1 MRIFRFFANA
11 AFIFGALFILNSCEV
26 GLGESVDVTAP
37 VLEISSPAD
46 GSIIMNTFKMRGV
59 GYDDTNIALI
69 KVSVKSTSN
78 GKEYAS
84 YYATADAFTKQWSVD
99 INNKSKDANGNS
111 KYEIP
116 DGEYTVTVTAMDSAG
131 RTTEKSRVYRIDNT
145 PPVVVI
151 KRPGAAD
158 SFGRTIKLTGD
169 IADTNSLSSLYFTAF
184 RKKEDGSLEKIRTIR
199 QANIS
204 GVGLEYVIGKKYDNP
219 ANDNEIQLNNLYK
232 ELYGKEGYDGTSTLY
247 CMVEVADCAREYEAP
262 ASEVRL
268 PAGGEYTEAGFAPS
282 GNLSRGFFVYNTIY
296 STIYSDKGYG
306 LANSDLVSIYNGSY
320 TGSKAGAMNEIKSY
334 LEQNMMT
341 TTGEPS
347 AERMSMFTVNPNN
360 FPYYEVSGYKYEADS
375 SGVKK
380 FSSLSNESK
389 ITVTV
394 APGRDQIDLD
404 EKTVKLLL
412 KKCNDN
418 GEVIE
423 GDDAETVVLVHS
435 QTEID
440 AMTDD
445 EEKAEAQKVRDAAL
459 SKDDTIKIVTGIG
472 KRKTKCNYLVV
483 VDGTDIDG
491 NGIEA
496 SDGEKF
502 GFFVVSVNKPPIISI
517 TEGPEDLSIAKD
529 CNFTKFSGNVTMYAD
544 EVSLYCSI
552 TAKDEKGDAVYPVE
566 PKEVKIPVD
575 PKDFTWELKLTDEN
589 VRNQFGVTGVPENS
603 LYLYTISF
611 RAVDN
616 DENESGDTVRRVHV
630 DTEAPKV
637 EKINISPINTFN
649 DRNCVNGKISISANV
664 SENYELDRMHVYL
677 KVGDNKC
684 YDMSSSN
691 LTLDFNYDTKLLK
704 KNGTNEDYEGDLVV
718 EVRAMD
724 TAGNWSEVKTEKI
737 YVNQE
742 SDKPVIRFSNTNE
755 KINDASKIKQS
766 SNEILNL
773 FDKTGNNK
781 IIANITD
788 DDEVDQV
795 VMRYKKLSDPDTD
808 ENWHVFVNESGLGT
822 TSYPLSATLVVE
834 PGKDDILEEGLYNI
848 RYEITDKKT
857 NGELPV
863 QISNE
868 FVIGIDAAAPTLH
881 RTTASGAFIG
891 ENSNFVVK
899 GTLEE
904 GSGKVELTRNGTKE
918 NIVITPKGDSNTSW
932 DWIYNGKAGTEGDS
946 YTFRAVD
953 KFGKVTEQAFSYK
966 VDNTNPL
973 VELESSGET
982 VYLGTNLSTL
992 MAFKGTAEDPV
1003 YKASDGKVIKTE
1015 DYENLTEEQK
1025 AEYHTVDA
1033 SGINHVEYTINGGK
1047 DWIAASGTTKW
1058 SANIDFKDSFK
1069 DFKDSFKDAD
1079 NKKIE
1084 VRFRAVDNSNLA
1096 GEEKTSTVVIDSVL
1110 PEITDLMIC
1119 EVDSNNGETKIDAQS
1134 GSYYIKEN
1142 SKFVI
1147 KGTLKEKNFD
1157 KITCSAGKDVSVSKI
1172 LDSDDEYS
1180 FSYLVEKAEKG
1191 TMAYTFTAVDLAG
1204 QSKSSASINVFVDG
1218 EAPKPEFTAVTPIV
1232 IDGSI
1237 NYVNGII
1244 NISGTA
1250 SDNDKV
1256 AKTYLVVTV
1265 GGEEKAKFDVT
1276 GSTTDTNDAV
1286 TTVSGSAAERFNLV
1300 VDTTKYT
1307 SAEDLKEEKALT
1319 LQLVSVDRAG
1329 ISGSTPYSSLFI
1341 KQSTDNPQIK
1351 FTNLDE
1357 SVTDG
1362 ASVQVGTNL
1371 FETSGNNKLLGT
1383 VTDDD
1388 GVKTIL
1394 FEYKNMDK
1402 NKNMD
1407 KTYGESD
1414 TGWRTLASIDAGGST
1429 SYGFTVELP
1438 SVMDEGLYQIRYT
1451 VTDDESKKS
1460 GEAAVSSTN
1469 AGSEFYIGIDNG
1481 NPVITILG
1489 VPKGTDPE
1497 TYHVSGGFLGANTAL
1512 SIVGTV
1518 TDGNLIGLTITKS
1531 VEESE
1536 APGEIEI
1543 TGTDTTKV
1551 WIHSFTTGTGGAEIK
1566 YVAKDRFGKTTP
1578 ISFRYIIDTINPE
1591 VTLTSPAAG
1600 PVYIGTTLSTW
1611 SQFSG
1616 TANDPG
1622 DVNSSSGINH
1632 VEYSVDGGTNWA
1644 NASGTTS
1651 WSANVDFS
1659 TALSA
1664 TKVLF
1669 KSVDNGGL
1677 STPDIDYKSIDVVID
1692 QVAPVITITGIKS
1705 GDKDATQ
1712 VGTTYYVGRTF
1723 KITGKVTEKYRKK
1736 IEAKA
1741 GEAGSEGVLTE
1752 GVASGDDLPFTYDVT
1767 LTADGTYSYTFNA
1780 VDMANQTAI
1789 PVTITVYVD
1798 TVAPVP
1804 AFSSVTP
1811 VVEISSNEYVNGKIK
1826 IQGTSSDNDKVVN
1839 TVLNCYVAG
1848 TEGAEGADYPV
1859 EPTKVLEAPAGEAD
1873 RFTFEINTA
1882 EFTDK
1887 RNLKLELISTD
1898 RAGNVTAKDTK
1909 LKIVYIDQD
1918 TDKPVITLSNAST
1931 DVTEASGINLTT
1943 NLFEKTGKILGTI
1956 TDDDAVGTVT
1966 AYYKKSGTSDEFAQ
1980 FFTANPG
1987 TATYNLSAALSGI
2000 SSLAEGE
2007 YEIKINVSDTKTDGS
2022 SSVNTEIGPFLIAVD
2037 DYAPAIAVT
2046 TPQNG
2051 WYSTN
2056 ATVTGTASDASG
2068 IKSISSSKSAVS
2080 TSDTFANWQEDF
2092 TVGQKGETVTYTAT
2106 DKYGRTGTAKFTYK
2120 VDILAPSVSVTTEDV
2135 KAYLGTTFTTTKT
2148 FAGTATDPASV
2159 ESITSDVSGVTRV
2172 EYIIKASGVPFADDD
2187 VWTSVSGTTK
2197 WNANIDFGTIAGDY
2211 DVYFRAVDNA
2221 DNVTAA
2227 GNYVKRS
2234 VTVDADVPAFSDMTV
2249 QYHNIDDDTWVDIT
2263 EQDGTY
2269 YSKGNYTIK
2278 GTITDSNLKALTV
2291 TGVSENLS
2299 VDSDGKFT
2307 QSFTTSGTKQF
2318 KALDKAEQSTIKNF
2332 NIYIDTQD
2340 PNVEISAVTPQVTAN
2355 GKENNVNGIITVTGN
2370 ASDNDKITS
2379 TILSI
2384 NGNDVTDKNGDVLVA
2399 YNERVTKVYYNESG
2413 MRYSYTIDTTKF
2425 SDKTNMTVGVKTF
2438 DRSGR
2443 VKSSTKE
2450 LYIDQSTDIPVLSS
2464 SNFNLDATEAKE
2476 NLFGMGMMTINVT
2489 AVDDDGVATFKYKID
2504 DGADVELVTGGN
2516 STSYSK
2522 AITFERTLTKA
2533 HRITF
2538 TIEDI
2543 NGNVYTNS
2551 TAVPFAIDNDVPSIG
2566 NLKIIRTKDTII
2578 YEENAFI
2585 PVSYKLS
2592 GTASDAS
2599 GIESITIEGVNI
2611 TGTDTWISD
2620 DITGIEGNN
2629 TVDVKAT
2636 DIFGRTS
2643 YVTLKLIV
2651 DNTAPTWQKNN
2662 GTAQSPSLV
2671 NVDTKISGGT
2681 KNVLHT
2687 DLNKG
2692 KISWFNSEN
2701 ITLSGNAY
2709 DANGIAGYILTVN
2722 GNDSTANGTAA
2733 YSILAG
2739 YTQGQNTASLVV
2751 KDKAGN
2757 SAIKN
2762 FTIYVDTVVPEINE
2776 YAVKINDD
2784 SDYKYINA
2792 SANVIVSVGATDVTS
2807 GINKILIGTTPGF
2820 SASDAIATKDL
2831 SGVTATDNKK
2841 ICEIDISTVARAWS
2855 EGAHTIYIRA
2865 VDEAGLDSSES
2876 SITGLIVDKT
2886 APAFTYT
2893 SHASNSD
2900 VNKIITLSGSITEE
2914 NSGDSAEL
2922 WYRTSAVGETAAGS
2936 WSKSN
2941 ATVNVYKTEKSW
2953 KIEDFNTSTFTD
2965 NTKYDFQLRM
2975 TDAAGNKTAAGD
2987 GAFITL
2993 NINQNSDRPIIKLN
3007 FATDGTAR
3015 LNSGKFAGTIA
3026 DDDGDIKNLYFQVVT
3041 PKADGGYKAIVDDD
3055 AHWKE
3060 LAVTSGAWEIT
3071 DEQKLADGSYKIY
3084 FKVVDAKN
3092 EIFKTTGSD
3101 GLNVPYIQYSTNAK
3115 VYAPV
3120 EFSIDT
3126 EAPVISLVDVSLNA
3140 GSYLGSNIQNNK
3152 VMGGT
3157 LYKTAKFKVM
3167 AADAVSKGTD
3177 LTVQVKIN
3185 TAPETVYDAIYDP
3198 SDRNYYTDTRDLSG
3212 IASGIYQL
3220 TVTAT
3225 DKSGMA
3231 ATFTRIVIID
3241 NTAPTTIKNVVPNS
3255 TTEVTGAFTMS
3266 GLVQDDE
3273 NANSGIPVTGA
3284 MQYYIPKFTEK
3295 DTVGDALADLNWVT
3309 DTSEVVNKITQTSVS
3324 WSIEFSALAEYIGFN
3339 QSTGA
3344 ISSDY
3349 SGYVITENTDLYNI
3363 PVWFKVVDNAGNV
3376 AYLKDNVLKFNP
3388 NADKPKVE
3396 ITYPGEKEKESDGKI
3411 IMGGTARFQGTAS
3424 DNEGIEGVYLQFDM
3438 DGDGTFENGE
3448 GIGGVATNENGKVY
3462 AGGDKNN
3469 IAVKIP
3475 VLSPDTYGFKA
3486 KGSLSWSSSIDLSGI
3501 TSETV
3506 KVRTIAIDSDTI
3518 GGQLASAWSETITI
3532 TVNNDIPQI
3541 EDLILTKYKDSSY
3554 AEIEKQITY
3563 EEDIFISGNNWR
3575 LEGVAKHKDGIASIT
3590 VDTGNSV
3597 TAADDSG
3604 NKKFAIPVNKSSG
3617 SWSVTI
3623 TATENGQTTHPK
3635 SMFCNLNIDNTP
3647 PKFADGNG
3655 AGTQLVLFKDNY
3667 GSVANKLSSTVNV
3680 QNSNGQ
3686 YVTLSAK
3693 ATEDGSGFARAVI
3706 YFLRDGTS
3714 EDRVYNVMESYG
3726 ASRDANKTVLS
3737 SLTPTAESAMEDGKV
3752 YVNSDNLIVL
3762 YKTGVTRSTKS
3773 EISFTGLGINKNIRA
3788 GGLVLING
3796 VYRRISSVN
3805 GDTVTLNEEVDTS
3818 KTTVQFVYGMVID
3831 NSGESRRN
3839 DGSIKADDDDGMVET
3854 YIKSGNDYTWEA
3866 EIPSANIPD
3875 GPIQIHVVLFD
3886 KAGNMNHSSVT
3897 TRVSNNAP
3905 RIARVTL
3912 ATDLNRD
3919 GDYLDNGESQFFAVL
3934 SDDDGSEDLTE
3945 EQKNRIKEAVWNL
3958 NTKTSLG
3965 TKEYWTIKNDLQ
3977 VIPEFVGG
3985 TAPFYWTMS
3994 AAEGQ
3999 QNISSPETFAGGTSS
4014 TKKIAANK
4022 TAFVVSNSD
4031 FTSTY
4036 SEYEDKTNTYRF
4048 SFWDSTE
4055 ETVPGSSENGSQ
4067 WSILN
4072 VMMKQDVS
4080 DGSDPI
4086 VDIEPFYWHRAGL
4099 TTGNN
4104 TIETIESFTYEDVK
4118 GNPYYD
4124 LLYTNPECTTKV
4136 KASTPLSS
4144 TVYTKRTVPV
4154 NSLYETLTSNG
4165 HIEIS
4170 DDLDF
4175 DNSPFTAENG
4185 VMDKDAKVSGKI
4197 VITGS
4202 AYDNDA
4208 LGSLWFSVE
4217 KSGTSVFTAG
4227 NAISKTRPAGV
4238 GTNYVCAAEYS
4249 PSSGWNVASASV
4261 GTNNWKFNVEEEYLN
4276 QFGHKVRW
4284 TLILDTEHING
4295 ICLDDVSVNV
4305 IALDRSNRN
4314 ASDTDQMD
4322 VVPYIKNIKTSLS
4335 AFYRGEGS
4343 VYARSAKGKYPIR
4356 VDDNFVISGF
4366 NLDYSETSSKLNTKV
4381 YCGDSELTKVK
4392 KTASENSVTVTL
4404 NSDSLSGDVKVV
4416 VNEIES
4422 LNNYNNNNAKGA
4434 FEAEL
4439 TEANYAANAYNRVP
4453 NGINNNLLTDD
4464 VSLDVWEFIDA
4475 ANPRNGKSDNP
4486 TMKISS
4492 QGRIG
4497 ISFSNAVVYFSAP
4510 FIDNGDTQ
4518 ELGNIKSQTAI
4529 AQNYGWFTNNTFCFD
4544 QYGYPYAAAQ
4554 SPDTDTAIGAAYLQ
4568 FFSRKAGKKIGDMW
4582 LNENYQKIAN
4592 SARIEAICI
4601 PINSAENDW
4610 TTDIDRTQSICM
4622 VTSMKTPT
4630 SAPSATNKV
4639 TVHMAYWDNLTKQ
4652 IRYRQGKVGANPG
4665 DFGKTGVN
4673 GDNSNT
4679 DGNNEKYWNNGTAN
4693 DSMLDLQG
4701 CDSSWGTQDKRFNHA
4716 YDSISNNN
4724 NNHVKGQKIYRVA
4737 GTSLGDGYANAY
4749 KVTTSHQGG
4758 RFVDIGVLSS
4768 TVTADNPTV
4777 VICWYDMINKNLV
4790 LSYDTPSSS
4799 DRVAT
4804 DGMCT
4809 GNWATRAKTISNIG
4823 GMYCRMAIDAN
4834 NGIHIA
4840 HYDNT
4845 SADLLYTFV
4854 PCVDNVPDMAN
4865 AKTFTIDSFLSVGT
4879 WCTIDVAKVARE
4891 NGGYNYVP
4899 QIGYFV
4905 PANQD
4910 TSASAKIARPVHF
4923 DSNGYPTFN
4932 GAVND
4937 KFTGY
4942 WEVVTVP
4949 TAKIP
4954 IIDRVNVGVHKN
4966 GDGVQIA
4973 IPAQIGKTS
4982 VTSVVSAVSKS
4993 SYPVSDSTTVY
5004 GNGTMNPAVV
5014 YSVDDGPIQL
5024 AQRRGSVTFT
5034 D

>member
-84 YYATADAFTKQWSVD
+84 YYATADVFSKQWSVD

-169 IADTNSLSSLYFTAF
+169 IAATNSLSSLYFTAF

-320 TGSKAGAMNEIKSY
+320 TGSKAGAVNEIKSY

-445 EEKAEAQKVRDAAL
+445 AEKAEAQKVRDAAL

-575 PKDFTWELKLTDEN
+575 PKDFTWELELTDEN

-834 PGKDDILEEGLYNI
+834 PGKDEILEEGLYNI

-868 FVIGIDAAAPTLH
+868 FVIGIDAAAPTLIV
-881 RTTASGAFIG
+881 TTASGAFIG
-891 ENSNFVVK
+891 ENSNFIVK

-904 GSGKVELTRNGTKE
+904 GSGEVELTRNGTKE
-918 NIVITPKGDSNTSW
+918 NIVITKGDSNTSW

-1058 SANIDFKDSFK
+1058 SANIDFKDSV
-1069 DFKDSFKDAD
+1069 KDAD

-1157 KITCSAGKDVSVSKI
+1157 KITCSAGKDVSVNKI
-1172 LDSDDEYS
+1172 SDSDDEYS

-1276 GSTTDTNDAV
+1276 GSTTDTNGAV

-1307 SAEDLKEEKALT
+1307 SAEDLEEEKALT

-1329 ISGSTPYSSLFI
+1329 ISGSTPYSSLVI
-1341 KQSTDNPQIK
+1341 KQSTDKPQIK

-1388 GVKTIL
+1388 GVNTIL
-1394 FEYKNMDK
+1394 FEY
-1402 NKNMD
+1402 KNMD

-1414 TGWRTLASIDAGGST
+1414 TVWCTLASIDAGGST
-1429 SYGFTVELP
+1429 SYGFTVELH
-1438 SVMDEGLYQIRYT
+1438 SNMDEGLYQIRYT

-1460 GEAAVSSTN
+1460 GKAAVSSTN

-1826 IQGTSSDNDKVVN
+1826 IQGTSSDNDYVSD
-1839 TVLNCYVAG
+1839 TVLNLYVD
-1848 TEGAEGADYPV
+1848 GATV
-1859 EPTKVLEAPAGEAD
+1859 PTYSLSVTGIDTTVITKESTNTPG
-1873 RFTFEINTA
+1873 RYTFYVDTKEIA
-1882 EFTDK
+1882 TDTK
-1887 RNLKLELISTD
+1887 PDLKLEIVSTD
-1898 RAGNVTAKDTK
+1898 RSGN
-1909 LKIVYIDQD
+1909 
-1918 TDKPVITLSNAST
+1918 
-1931 DVTEASGINLTT
+1931 
-1943 NLFEKTGKILGTI
+1943 KTMT
-1956 TDDDAVGTVT
+1956 
-1966 AYYKKSGTSDEFAQ
+1966 
-1980 FFTANPG
+1980 
-1987 TATYNLSAALSGI
+1987 
-2000 SSLAEGE
+2000 
-2007 YEIKINVSDTKTDGS
+2007 GS
-2022 SSVNTEIGPFLIAVD
+2022 VV
-2037 DYAPAIAVT
+2037 
-2046 TPQNG
+2046 
-2051 WYSTN
+2051 
-2056 ATVTGTASDASG
+2056 
-2068 IKSISSSKSAVS
+2068 K
-2080 TSDTFANWQEDF
+2080 
-2092 TVGQKGETVTYTAT
+2092 
-2106 DKYGRTGTAKFTYK
+2106 TYK
-2120 VDILAPSVSVTTEDV
+2120 
-2135 KAYLGTTFTTTKT
+2135 
-2148 FAGTATDPASV
+2148 
-2159 ESITSDVSGVTRV
+2159 
-2172 EYIIKASGVPFADDD
+2172 
-2187 VWTSVSGTTK
+2187 
-2197 WNANIDFGTIAGDY
+2197 
-2211 DVYFRAVDNA
+2211 
-2221 DNVTAA
+2221 
-2227 GNYVKRS
+2227 
-2234 VTVDADVPAFSDMTV
+2234 
-2249 QYHNIDDDTWVDIT
+2249 
-2263 EQDGTY
+2263 
-2269 YSKGNYTIK
+2269 
-2278 GTITDSNLKALTV
+2278 
-2291 TGVSENLS
+2291 
-2299 VDSDGKFT
+2299 
-2307 QSFTTSGTKQF
+2307 
-2318 KALDKAEQSTIKNF
+2318 
-2332 NIYIDTQD
+2332 
-2340 PNVEISAVTPQVTAN
+2340 
-2355 GKENNVNGIITVTGN
+2355 
-2370 ASDNDKITS
+2370 
-2379 TILSI
+2379 
-2384 NGNDVTDKNGDVLVA
+2384 
-2399 YNERVTKVYYNESG
+2399 
-2413 MRYSYTIDTTKF
+2413 
-2425 SDKTNMTVGVKTF
+2425 
-2438 DRSGR
+2438 
-2443 VKSSTKE
+2443 
-2450 LYIDQSTDIPVLSS
+2450 IDQSTDIPTLEF
-2464 SNFNLDATEAKE
+2464 SNADKNLIDAANISNEDMH
-2476 NLFGMGMMTINVT
+2476 NLFGLGSNIIYGT
-2489 AVDDDGVATFKYKID
+2489 ATDDDGIASITYVID
-2504 DGADVELVTGGN
+2504 EGKTGEINGSVTVTGN
-2516 STSYSK
+2516 PTTKSISLD
-2522 AITFERTLTKA
+2522 LTKV
-2533 HRITF
+2533 
-2538 TIEDI
+2538 
-2543 NGNVYTNS
+2543 NGGNVISSGNHTIKFVIKDSADGVTYTS
-2551 TAVPFAIDNDVPSIG
+2551 PATAFAYDNDSPLIYVTKINSKDYVSGMWTPADLSI
-2566 NLKIIRTKDTII
+2566 
-2578 YEENAFI
+2578 
-2585 PVSYKLS
+2585 S
-2592 GTASDAS
+2592 GTATDNS
-2599 GIESITIEGVNI
+2599 GVKSVYVKTIDGVAQSVPDEPGLI
-2611 TGTDTWISD
+2611 ATGKGTSSATWQSSLSNQDSGDHI
-2620 DITGIEGNN
+2620 
-2629 TVDVKAT
+2629 VVYAVT
-2636 DIFGRTS
+2636 DIYGRSFETT
-2643 YVTLKLIV
+2643 VTFK
-2651 DNTAPTWQKNN
+2651 
-2662 GTAQSPSLV
+2662 
-2671 NVDTKISGGT
+2671 
-2681 KNVLHT
+2681 
-2687 DLNKG
+2687 
-2692 KISWFNSEN
+2692 
-2701 ITLSGNAY
+2701 
-2709 DANGIAGYILTVN
+2709 
-2722 GNDSTANGTAA
+2722 
-2733 YSILAG
+2733 
-2739 YTQGQNTASLVV
+2739 
-2751 KDKAGN
+2751 
-2757 SAIKN
+2757 
-2762 FTIYVDTVVPEINE
+2762 VDTVVPAFDTNYITLTGSVYGVNKVIKLKDYNENAQWFDNGNIKIDGIAGKEDSVVKPSIIEENPKLLTITYAENQSATPNMGVNNNFSSTITFDDTKQSPFSLTIEDEAGNKTTIGPFNVRIDSTAPIEPNISLYNE
-2776 YAVKINDD
+2776 YDNEKSDVKSGSEVDEYVNRSTIYAKYSS
-2784 SDYKYINA
+2784 SDE
-2792 SANVIVSVGATDVTS
+2792 TS
-2807 GINKILIGTTPGF
+2807 GIAKVEIFQDATYSDDKLLASKEAAADEVIDDGVISLDLSALPATTYTFAVRVTDRAGKESKKIAKPFIYDMIAPVVGYTTP
-2820 SASDAIATKDL
+2820 SANAIVNKTITVRGTITETNVPKGIQTGETDLILKENADKWKAELYVKKEGDADYKKVSDAVIKIKSDKSWTFDIDTTNATYFADKK
-2831 SGVTATDNKK
+2831 TAT
-2841 ICEIDISTVARAWS
+2841 
-2855 EGAHTIYIRA
+2855 
-2865 VDEAGLDSSES
+2865 
-2876 SITGLIVDKT
+2876 
-2886 APAFTYT
+2886 
-2893 SHASNSD
+2893 
-2900 VNKIITLSGSITEE
+2900 
-2914 NSGDSAEL
+2914 
-2922 WYRTSAVGETAAGS
+2922 
-2936 WSKSN
+2936 
-2941 ATVNVYKTEKSW
+2941 
-2953 KIEDFNTSTFTD
+2953 
-2965 NTKYDFQLRM
+2965 FQLRV
-2975 TDAAGNKTAAGD
+2975 TDAAGNTVQNTGNSL
-2987 GAFITL
+2987 TV
-2993 NINQNSDRPIIKLN
+2993 NVNQDSDRPIITLTSIN
-3007 FATDGTAR
+3007 TNGSTT
-3015 LNSGKFAGTIA
+3015 LSNGTIKGTVE
-3026 DDDGDIKNLYFQVVT
+3026 DDDGLTGLSMFVQIIDVDSNIS
-3041 PKADGGYKAIVDDD
+3041 PKEEFSNDDS
-3055 AHWKE
+3055 AWK
-3060 LAVTSGAWEIT
+3060 AVTM
-3071 DEQKLADGSYKIY
+3071 DGSSWSYTYSKGEGVKIDGNYKIY
-3084 FKVVDAKN
+3084 FKIVDAKSSS
-3092 EIFKTTGSD
+3092 FYTSDSGSQ
-3101 GLNVPYIQYSTNAK
+3101 PKPK
-3115 VYAPV
+3115 VVYEKGSPVVNGISFAIDQNPPTIV
-3120 EFSIDT
+3120 EFQYATSTT
-3126 EAPVISLVDVSLNA
+3126 ENGTYTDYADLNFNTVLGGSL
-3140 GSYLGSNIQNNK
+3140 YP
-3152 VMGGT
+3152 
-3157 LYKTAKFKVM
+3157 YAKFRVKAEDSVLDTPDLRVSMTMLDNTPVVM
-3167 AADAVSKGTD
+3167 TYNKEGETEGYFYTNPIRLDAAVSSQYYAVASAADNSGNPSTR
-3177 LTVQVKIN
+3177 TIN
-3185 TAPETVYDAIYDP
+3185 
-3198 SDRNYYTDTRDLSG
+3198 
-3212 IASGIYQL
+3212 
-3220 TVTAT
+3220 
-3225 DKSGMA
+3225 
-3231 ATFTRIVIID
+3231 VIID
-3241 NTAPTTIKNVVPNS
+3241 NTAPETISEMNIS
-3255 TTEVTGAFTMS
+3255 SSDEVTGSISLS
-3266 GLVQDDE
+3266 GMASDD
-3273 NANSGIPVTGA
+3273 NKANSGIKEIFVYVPKKETSSGNPVDEYGA
-3284 MQYYIPKFTEK
+3284 G
-3295 DTVGDALADLNWVT
+3295 TVAQARDITSDEWKQAEWSATWAYTLN
-3309 DTSEVVNKITQTSVS
+3309 DSNIIG
-3324 WSIEFSALAEYIGFN
+3324 SILLDS
-3339 QSTGA
+3339 GA
-3344 ISSDY
+3344 VIRPEY
-3349 SGYVITENTDLYNI
+3349 SGYREGAANIYQI
-3363 PVWFKVVDNAGNV
+3363 PVWFKLVDKAGNIG
-3376 AYLKDNVLKFNP
+3376 YNVSNSIKFNP
-3388 NADKPKVE
+3388 DADKPRTT
-3396 ITYPGEKEKESDGKI
+3396 IIYPEENLPGVGFNYVVL
-3411 IMGGTARFQGTAS
+3411 GGTIRFSGTAI
-3424 DNEGIEGVYLQFDM
+3424 DDEGIAGVYLQFDM
-3438 DGDGTFENGE
+3438 NNDGEWDNGILS
-3448 GIGGVATNENGKVY
+3448 GDNMISGVKYTSAEVVDIPV
-3462 AGGDKNN
+3462 AGGKGIRANGNQAWWYSLDVSGFGNTLLYDSVNKHCLKVRA
-3469 IAVKIP
+3469 IAIDTGALDAPKAGEWTDVLHISVNTNVPAFESVELKQFANAADPSAISTMPYLSGKYISGTNWYIVGSVTTAAGFAETPFSTEWIAGDNTVSLTKIP
-3475 VLSPDTYGFKA
+3475 VEYID
-3486 KGSLSWSSSIDLSGI
+3486 SSDGTIVKKYEFRI
-3501 TSETV
+3501 PV
-3506 KVRTIAIDSDTI
+3506 KVT
-3518 GGQLASAWSETITI
+3518 
-3532 TVNNDIPQI
+3532 
-3541 EDLILTKYKDSSY
+3541 
-3554 AEIEKQITY
+3554 
-3563 EEDIFISGNNWR
+3563 SGT
-3575 LEGVAKHKDGIASIT
+3575 E
-3590 VDTGNSV
+3590 
-3597 TAADDSG
+3597 
-3604 NKKFAIPVNKSSG
+3604 
-3617 SWSVTI
+3617 WSVKI
-3623 TATENGQTTHPK
+3623 TATDNTDNGGK
-3635 SMFCNLNIDNTP
+3635 SSDVTYSLNIDNDAP
-3647 PKFADGNG
+3647 RFYSNDVISGEKIKLYRDA
-3655 AGTQLVLFKDNY
+3655 Y
-3667 GSVANKLSSTVNV
+3667 GSSGIALDSTVDNSLK
-3680 QNSNGQ
+3680 NSNGRWATISGR
-3686 YVTLSAK
+3686 VT
-3693 ATEDGSGFARAVI
+3693 EEGSGYDKIVM
-3706 YFLRDGTS
+3706 YFKRSGSTT
-3714 EDRVYNVMESYG
+3714 RVYNPMSADGRINIDTSKSSSSKNSGDIYINSEELPVKY
-3726 ASRDANKTVLS
+3726 LS
-3737 SLTPTAESAMEDGKV
+3737 
-3752 YVNSDNLIVL
+3752 
-3762 YKTGVTRSTKS
+3762 
-3773 EISFTGLGINKNIRA
+3773 GLGRTGGEYSITLPAEDSNIRT
-3788 GGLVLING
+3788 GGIVKIGG
-3796 VYRRISSVN
+3796 VYRLISTVS
-3805 GDTVTLNEEVDTS
+3805 GTTVTLAESCATS
-3818 KTTVQFVYGMVID
+3818 YTEAEFVYGMVVD
-3831 NSGESRRN
+3831 KNGESLDT
-3839 DGSIKADDDDGMVET
+3839 DGITVKKDDGDGMVESFS
-3854 YIKSGNDYTWEA
+3854 KSGTNYTWDA
-3866 EIPSANIPD
+3866 SIPSANIPD
-3875 GPIQIHVVLFD
+3875 GPIEVHTVVFD
-3886 KAGNMNHSSVT
+3886 AAGNNRHGFAETWV
-3897 TRVSNNAP
+3897 RNNSP

-3912 ATDLNRD
+3912 ATDLN
-3919 GDYLDNGESQFFAVL
+3919 GNSDYSDAGESQFFSVL
-3934 SDDDGSEDLTE
+3934 SGDDGKTDLTDI
-3945 EQKNRIKEAVWNL
+3945 QKKNITSNVWNL
-3958 NTKTSLG
+3958 DTKAVLETA
-3965 TKEYWTIKNDLQ
+3965 EYWSIKNGLQ
-3977 VIPEFVGG
+3977 ITPEFVGG

-4022 TAFVVSNSD
+4022 TAFVIDNSAFD
-4031 FTSTY
+4031 SG
-4036 SEYEDKTNTYRF
+4036 EYKNFENKNNTYRF

-4067 WSILN
+4067 WSVLN
-4072 VMMKQDVS
+4072 IRMRQDVKDEVKPS
-4080 DGSDPI
+4080 VI
-4086 VDIEPFYWHRAGL
+4086 VRPFYWYGRGL
-4099 TTGNN
+4099 EKSTN
-4104 TIETIESFTYEDVK
+4104 TKEISESFTYRDVK
-4118 GNPYYD
+4118 GNTNYTA
-4124 LLYTNPECTTKV
+4124 LYTDAACKV
-4136 KASTPLSS
+4136 PVTASTELSA
-4144 TVYTKRTVPV
+4144 TVYAKKVVPV
-4154 NSLYETLTSNG
+4154 NSLYETFSENG
-4165 HIEIS
+4165 HIEVET
-4170 DDLDF
+4170 DLSFED
-4175 DNSPFTAENG
+4175 SPFTTGYGSGE
-4185 VMDKDAKVSGKI
+4185 MDMDPKVSGKI
-4197 VITGS
+4197 VIQGT
-4202 AYDNDA
+4202 AYDNVSLD
-4208 LGSLWFSVE
+4208 SLWLSITD
-4217 KSGTSVFTAG
+4217 KAGNSVFTAG
-4227 NAISKTRPAGV
+4227 NAVSETAPSGIDGIYVCAGKYSAGSWTTPV
-4238 GTNYVCAAEYS
+4238 AELGTNYWQFEVDDEY
-4249 PSSGWNVASASV
+4249 
-4261 GTNNWKFNVEEEYLN
+4261 FN
-4276 QFGHKVRW
+4276 QFGHRVNW
-4284 TLILDTEHING
+4284 TLTLDTEHIDG
-4295 ICLDDVSVNV
+4295 VALADVKVTVLAVDRSSQISNV
-4305 IALDRSNRN
+4305 ISKTA
-4314 ASDTDQMD
+4314 ASGEYNSFSMD
-4322 VVPYIKNIKTSLS
+4322 VVPYITKVYTTLS
-4335 AFYRGEGS
+4335 KLKSNNWS
-4343 VYARSAKGKYPIR
+4343 VYGRTALGHYPVGSNDI
-4356 VDDNFVISGF
+4356 IYLYGF
-4366 NLDYSETSSKLNTKV
+4366 NLGDDTNKPFYGTYELDEPVEGGTEVSTYPSGDDYSTYKV
-4381 YCGDSELTKVK
+4381 VTFPVSNV
-4392 KTASENSVTVTL
+4392 TASGKI
-4404 NSDSLSGDVKVV
+4404 SLKVNGV
-4416 VNEIES
+4416 ES
-4422 LNNYNNNNAKGA
+4422 LNNSNKNDASGD
-4434 FEAEL
+4434 
-4439 TEANYAANAYNRVP
+4439 YADVEISNLNIISGDVTLDVISSYAYNRQG
-4453 NGINNNLLTDD
+4453 NKDNNNILTDD
-4464 VSLDVWEFIDA
+4464 VELDVWLINNQA
-4475 ANPRNGKSDNP
+4475 ARPISGIISDP
-4486 TMKISS
+4486 VMKINPVSG
-4492 QGRIG
+4492 QLGFAFTNG
-4497 ISFSNAVVYFSAP
+4497 PLYFSMPGTTTQKTDNRSAAGENSYAYWQGSYDFLSSIGLHYDASGHTYGCAAGGDINTSQADRFGLMTDRWGLGQAGQNGSYQGQNCLRLEGIGQYGDRYGNNTSTLNFDKQRIQNP
-4510 FIDNGDTQ
+4510 SFTSRRVIDGVGTKENATDIFMAYFDQLNGEIRFRYGRLLDSANTKDKLTDI
-4518 ELGNIKSQTAI
+4518 ELYKDGKDSKYGSGFGQFVDEYANTNNNANFNAAGNINKGKYTTTFKQVI
-4529 AQNYGWFTNNTFCFD
+4529 ADEAGSGLGYSG
-4544 QYGYPYAAAQ
+4544 QYV
-4554 SPDTDTAIGAAYLQ
+4554 
-4568 FFSRKAGKKIGDMW
+4568 
-4582 LNENYQKIAN
+4582 
-4592 SARIEAICI
+4592 
-4601 PINSAENDW
+4601 
-4610 TTDIDRTQSICM
+4610 DIDID
-4622 VTSMKTPT
+4622 K
-4630 SAPSATNKV
+4630 
-4639 TVHMAYWDNLTKQ
+4639 
-4652 IRYRQGKVGANPG
+4652 
-4665 DFGKTGVN
+4665 N
-4673 GDNSNT
+4673 G
-4679 DGNNEKYWNNGTAN
+4679 YVVLVW
-4693 DSMLDLQG
+4693 
-4701 CDSSWGTQDKRFNHA
+4701 
-4716 YDSISNNN
+4716 YDSINGNLMYSYNTTPTTIRNGVN
-4724 NNHVKGQKIYRVA
+4724 STGWNTATPVIKNAGEYCKIA
-4737 GTSLGDGYANAY
+4737 ADADG
-4749 KVTTSHQGG
+4749 
-4758 RFVDIGVLSS
+4758 
-4768 TVTADNPTV
+4768 
-4777 VICWYDMINKNLV
+4777 
-4790 LSYDTPSSS
+4790 
-4799 DRVAT
+4799 
-4804 DGMCT
+4804 
-4809 GNWATRAKTISNIG
+4809 
-4823 GMYCRMAIDAN
+4823 
-4834 NGIHIA
+4834 GIHIA
-4840 HYDNT
+4840 AYDGNNGDLVYAYAPSYDGDFKTCIVDSYAIVGQNLTLDVGIKTINGIDYAIPYIGYYSLSSARPKTAYIADPATFYSGTQTEVFTKLNGSTDEAVTGIWEISLIPT
-4845 SADLLYTFV
+4845 S
-4854 PCVDNVPDMAN
+4854 
-4865 AKTFTIDSFLSVGT
+4865 S
-4879 WCTIDVAKVARE
+4879 R
-4891 NGGYNYVP
+4891 VP
-4899 QIGYFV
+4899 QDRINIGLWKS
-4905 PANQD
+4905 D
-4910 TSASAKIARPVHF
+4910 
-4923 DSNGYPTFN
+4923 D
-4932 GAVND
+4932 GAVIAPRD
-4937 KFTGY
+4937 VTGKKY
-4942 WEVVTVP
+4942 IGD
-4949 TAKIP
+4949 TAGSA
-4954 IIDRVNVGVHKN
+4954 NSLG
-4966 GDGVQIA
+4966 QYF
-4973 IPAQIGKTS
+4973 GKCF
-4982 VTSVVSAVSKS
+4982 
-4993 SYPVSDSTTVY
+4993 
-5004 GNGTMNPAVV
+5004 GNGTSNQVLA
-5014 YSVDDGPIQL
+5014 YSVKRSSTSGFIET
-5024 AQRRGSVTFT
+5024 AQMK
-5034 D
+5034 

>member
-1 MRIFRFFANA
+1 MRISKVIKGVLKS
-11 AFIFGALFILNSCEV
+11 FISSIMLILMSCEV

-84 YYATADAFTKQWSVD
+84 YYATADAFSKQWSVD

-320 TGSKAGAMNEIKSY
+320 TGSKAGAVNEIKSY

-423 GDDAETVVLVHS
+423 GDDAETAVLVHS

-575 PKDFTWELKLTDEN
+575 PKDFTWELELTDEN

-603 LYLYTISF
+603 LCLYTISF

-834 PGKDDILEEGLYNI
+834 PGKDEILEEGLYNI

-868 FVIGIDAAAPTLH
+868 FVIGIDAAAPTLIV
-881 RTTASGAFIG
+881 TTASGAFIG
-891 ENSNFVVK
+891 EKSIFVVN

-904 GSGKVELTRNGTKE
+904 GSGEVELTRNGTKE
-918 NIVITPKGDSNTSW
+918 NIEITPKGDSNTSW
-932 DWIYNGKAGTEGDS
+932 KWKYNGKAGTEGDS

-982 VYLGTNLSTL
+982 VYLGTNLSNL

-1033 SGINHVEYTINGGK
+1033 SGINHVEYTINGT
-1047 DWIAASGTTKW
+1047 DWVAASGTTKW
-1058 SANIDFKDSFK
+1058 SANIDFNDSVK
-1069 DFKDSFKDAD
+1069 EK
-1079 NKKIE
+1079 NKEIY
-1084 VRFRAVDNSNLA
+1084 VRFRPVDNSGLT
-1096 GEEKTSTVVIDSVL
+1096 GEEKQTKLVLDSEL
-1110 PEITDLMIC
+1110 PVITDLKIY
-1119 EVDSNNGETKIDAQS
+1119 NLNGTDETEIPAQA
-1134 GSYYIKEN
+1134 GSHYLKEY
-1142 SKFVI
+1142 SSFVI
-1147 KGTLKEKNFD
+1147 KGKTTEKNFD
-1157 KITCSAGKDVSVSKI
+1157 KITCSAGGIVAVEEGADAG
-1172 LDSDDEYS
+1172 EYL
-1180 FSYLVEKAEKG
+1180 FSYKKEKVASG
-1191 TMAYTFTAVDLAG
+1191 TVSYTFTAVDLAK
-1204 QSKSSASINVFVDG
+1204 QSSSSKAVNVFIDG
-1218 EAPKPEFTAVTPIV
+1218 EAPNPEF
-1232 IDGSI
+1232 S
-1237 NYVNGII
+1237 
-1244 NISGTA
+1244 NI
-1250 SDNDKV
+1250 
-1256 AKTYLVVTV
+1256 
-1265 GGEEKAKFDVT
+1265 
-1276 GSTTDTNDAV
+1276 
-1286 TTVSGSAAERFNLV
+1286 
-1300 VDTTKYT
+1300 
-1307 SAEDLKEEKALT
+1307 
-1319 LQLVSVDRAG
+1319 
-1329 ISGSTPYSSLFI
+1329 
-1341 KQSTDNPQIK
+1341 
-1351 FTNLDE
+1351 
-1357 SVTDG
+1357 
-1362 ASVQVGTNL
+1362 
-1371 FETSGNNKLLGT
+1371 
-1383 VTDDD
+1383 
-1388 GVKTIL
+1388 
-1394 FEYKNMDK
+1394 
-1402 NKNMD
+1402 
-1407 KTYGESD
+1407 
-1414 TGWRTLASIDAGGST
+1414 
-1429 SYGFTVELP
+1429 
-1438 SVMDEGLYQIRYT
+1438 
-1451 VTDDESKKS
+1451 
-1460 GEAAVSSTN
+1460 
-1469 AGSEFYIGIDNG
+1469 
-1481 NPVITILG
+1481 
-1489 VPKGTDPE
+1489 
-1497 TYHVSGGFLGANTAL
+1497 
-1512 SIVGTV
+1512 
-1518 TDGNLIGLTITKS
+1518 
-1531 VEESE
+1531 
-1536 APGEIEI
+1536 
-1543 TGTDTTKV
+1543 
-1551 WIHSFTTGTGGAEIK
+1551 
-1566 YVAKDRFGKTTP
+1566 
-1578 ISFRYIIDTINPE
+1578 
-1591 VTLTSPAAG
+1591 
-1600 PVYIGTTLSTW
+1600 
-1611 SQFSG
+1611 
-1616 TANDPG
+1616 
-1622 DVNSSSGINH
+1622 
-1632 VEYSVDGGTNWA
+1632 
-1644 NASGTTS
+1644 
-1651 WSANVDFS
+1651 
-1659 TALSA
+1659 
-1664 TKVLF
+1664 
-1669 KSVDNGGL
+1669 
-1677 STPDIDYKSIDVVID
+1677 
-1692 QVAPVITITGIKS
+1692 
-1705 GDKDATQ
+1705 
-1712 VGTTYYVGRTF
+1712 
-1723 KITGKVTEKYRKK
+1723 
-1736 IEAKA
+1736 
-1741 GEAGSEGVLTE
+1741 
-1752 GVASGDDLPFTYDVT
+1752 
-1767 LTADGTYSYTFNA
+1767 
-1780 VDMANQTAI
+1780 
-1789 PVTITVYVD
+1789 
-1798 TVAPVP
+1798 
-1804 AFSSVTP
+1804 TP
-1811 VVEISSNEYVNGKIK
+1811 VVKRNNRENVNGKITVT
-1826 IQGTSSDNDKVVN
+1826 GTSSDNDKVVK

-1859 EPTKVLEAPAGEAD
+1859 EPTKVVEAPLAGEAD

-1887 RNLKLELISTD
+1887 RNLKLELVSTD

-1909 LKIVYIDQD
+1909 IKIVYIDQD

-2080 TSDTFANWQEDF
+2080 TSDAFANWQEDF

-2120 VDILAPSVSVTTEDV
+2120 VDILAPSVSVTTADV

-2172 EYIIKASGVPFADDD
+2172 EYIIKASGVSFADDD

-2221 DNVTAA
+2221 DNVTAVE
-2227 GNYVKRS
+2227 NYVKRS

-2249 QYHNIDDDTWVDIT
+2249 QYHNIDDGTWVDIT

-2269 YSKGNYTIK
+2269 YSKGNYTIN
-2278 GTITDSNLKALTV
+2278 GTITDSNLKSLTV
-2291 TGVSENLS
+2291 TGVSGNLS
-2299 VDSDGKFT
+2299 VNSYGKFA

-2332 NIYIDTQD
+2332 NVYIDTQD

-2399 YNERVTKVYYNESG
+2399 YNEKVTKVYYNESG

-2504 DGADVELVTGGN
+2504 DGEDVELVTGGN

-2522 AITFERTLTKA
+2522 AITFERTLTKD
-2533 HRITF
+2533 HTITF

-2599 GIESITIEGVNI
+2599 GIESIIIEGVNI

-2620 DITGIEGNN
+2620 DITGTEGNN

-2681 KNVLHT
+2681 KNVLHAN
-2687 DLNKG
+2687 LNKDG

-2739 YTQGQNTASLVV
+2739 YTQGLNTASLVV

-2757 SAIKN
+2757 SATKN

-2841 ICEIDISTVARAWS
+2841 TCEIDISTVARAWS

-2865 VDEAGLDSSES
+2865 VDESGLDSSES

-2922 WYRTSAVGETAAGS
+2922 WYRTSAVGETAAGA

-2941 ATVNVYKTEKSW
+2941 ATVNVCKTEKSW
-2953 KIEDFNTSTFTD
+2953 KIENFNTSTFTD

-2975 TDAAGNKTAAGD
+2975 TDAAGNKTAAD

-3041 PKADGGYKAIVDDD
+3041 PKADGGYNAIVDDD

-3185 TAPETVYDAIYDP
+3185 TASETVYDAIYDP

-3284 MQYYIPKFTEK
+3284 MQYYIPQFTEK
-3295 DTVGDALADLNWVT
+3295 DTAGDALAALNWVT

-3448 GIGGVATNENGKVY
+3448 EIGGVATNENGKVY

-3752 YVNSDNLIVL
+3752 YVNSDNLVVL

-3773 EISFTGLGINKNIRA
+3773 EISFAGLGTNKNIRA
-3788 GGLVLING
+3788 GGLILING
-3796 VYRRISSVN
+3796 VYRRISAVN

-3905 RIARVTL
+3905 RITSVKL
-3912 ATDLNRD
+3912 GTDLN
-3919 GDYLDNGESQFFAVL
+3919 GNGEI
-3934 SDDDGSEDLTE
+3934 DSEEYEKFYAYANHDTSKGVE
-3945 EQKNRIKEAVWNL
+3945 IWNL
-3958 NTKTSLG
+3958 DTKDEMG
-3965 TKEYWTIKNDLQ
+3965 TAKRWTAKNNLY
-3977 VIPEFVGG
+3977 VVPEFVGG
-3985 TAPFYWTMS
+3985 TAPFSWAFTKSTSDQSLTEAKKLSEADIKGSGLTVASTDSVTKAVTTNAITITNSQMGMS
-3994 AAEGQ
+3994 ED
-3999 QNISSPETFAGGTSS
+3999 NIDA
-4014 TKKIAANK
+4014 
-4022 TAFVVSNSD
+4022 
-4031 FTSTY
+4031 TY
-4036 SEYEDKTNTYRF
+4036 QF

-4055 ETVPGSSENGSQ
+4055 ETTPGENSS
-4067 WSILN
+4067 WTVLN
-4072 VMMKQDVS
+4072 AKVRQELS
-4080 DGSDPI
+4080 DNTAPTGYI
-4086 VDIEPFYWHRAGL
+4086 KPFYWHAKDDNSL
-4099 TTGNN
+4099 VYKYKN
-4104 TIETIESFTYEDVK
+4104 
-4118 GNPYYD
+4118 
-4124 LLYTNPECTTKV
+4124 
-4136 KASTPLSS
+4136 ASN
-4144 TVYTKRTVPV
+4144 KDV
-4154 NSLYETLTSNG
+4154 NSEIAG
-4165 HIEIS
+4165 HIELEGDINDGIKNLTVGS
-4170 DDLDF
+4170 TKLGTD
-4175 DNSPFTAENG
+4175 P
-4185 VMDKDAKVSGKI
+4185 KVSGKI
-4197 VITGS
+4197 VLRGKIYDDTRLGSFKVNFADFGEITISSFTNGAWTKYEPTEKIPYAKITNDTVISQDGHIASYVVVIDTARITGS
-4202 AYDNDA
+4202 AGIDKDCLIVVTDA
-4208 LGSLWFSVE
+4208 AG
-4217 KSGTSVFTAG
+4217 KSYTAA
-4227 NAISKTRPAGV
+4227 NTENQTANKATPVTYYATDSQFKSHKF
-4238 GTNYVCAAEYS
+4238 Y
-4249 PSSGWNVASASV
+4249 ASAAASTS
-4261 GTNNWKFNVEEEYLN
+4261 GSSATTIANPYISLDKIEETSEGSGIWKYIDHSRT
-4276 QFGHKVRW
+4276 GYYK
-4284 TLILDTEHING
+4284 
-4295 ICLDDVSVNV
+4295 
-4305 IALDRSNRN
+4305 
-4314 ASDTDQMD
+4314 MD
-4322 VVPYIKNIKTSLS
+4322 VVPYVTEIWTGLSGYNPGNASLYSRASTGEYPVNVTETIKLYGWNLGDDTYKATVTVKNTS
-4335 AFYRGEGS
+4335 GS
-4343 VYARSAKGKYPIR
+4343 TTSISDLVPAAKGGTD
-4356 VDDNFVISGF
+4356 VSDQ
-4366 NLDYSETSSKLNTKV
+4366 NTKYGTKYISV
-4381 YCGDSELTKVK
+4381 PMAATYASGEINVSVNAVSCLNNKNKNNAVGSYDS
-4392 KTASENSVTVTL
+4392 NSVNPYEDEDYAYCYNRRPNGL
-4404 NSDSLSGDVKVV
+4404 
-4416 VNEIES
+4416 
-4422 LNNYNNNNAKGA
+4422 NNNN
-4434 FEAEL
+4434 
-4439 TEANYAANAYNRVP
+4439 
-4453 NGINNNLLTDD
+4453 LTDD
-4464 VSLDVWEFIDA
+4464 ISLEIWKFRDIVHPRDCDARNVVMHISPWLGDRINNSGRVGFSFSSGSIFWDMPGYLYDKENKRSAIRQDFALRIKRDCGSTHLHVWK
-4475 ANPRNGKSDNP
+4475 NGGGDLTTTWPGNE
-4486 TMKISS
+4486 ISS
-4492 QGRIG
+4492 YVSDENYYYVTFKNTNVTKIG
-4497 ISFSNAVVYFSAP
+4497 VILSKSGDNRVVNDKYYEATSV
-4510 FIDNGDTQ
+4510 DTQ
-4518 ELGNIKSQTAI
+4518 YWTYTSGNDFISGK
-4529 AQNYGWFTNNTFCFD
+4529 FTLPAGMSINENGSSVSSNNTTYSFIRAGTNYDGFNRENPSGTFAFD
-4544 QYGYPYAAAQ
+4544 AFGDSYGVALCA
-4554 SPDTDTAIGAAYLQ
+4554 DTDAIYGVTGNFQ
-4568 FFSRKAGKKIGDMW
+4568 FFSRATGGNSTTGTTDLNYNYHNVKNARRIESSTYYLDYTKKTGDFLLSQTRVNGPSMATYVDGADTYVY
-4582 LNENYQKIAN
+4582 LTYYDTP
-4592 SARIEAICI
+4592 SARDMIKF
-4601 PINSAENDW
+4601 
-4610 TTDIDRTQSICM
+4610 R
-4622 VTSMKTPT
+4622 
-4630 SAPSATNKV
+4630 
-4639 TVHMAYWDNLTKQ
+4639 L
-4652 IRYRQGKVGANPG
+4652 GKVGSTANTISLG
-4665 DFGKTGVN
+4665 LVDLQGNTN
-4673 GDNSNT
+4673 GDAQKLNPNNSTILDSLHPDYSGSNYVT
-4679 DGNNEKYWNNGTAN
+4679 NLSDGDPASPSTATAVDLNGSVYVAWWTQSSLILKYTTLEELLKGRNGNPATVWNKTTISSKGGKHVSMKADADGNLHLAYMSNSGNDLIYQYIPVTTSGTSIANGTEYTVDAYDSVGAYCTIDVGRKTESEPWIPYITYRRDGETASEKIAYPAFAEDSTATTTLADGADSAGKFSNVWKIYTLPVNTNSKFEIISVGLTTELATGLIKNSVITEEASVNQGKGGGQASSDKSDSMRVSPNGTAN
-4693 DSMLDLQG
+4693 PVVGYAGQNGYVIM
-4701 CDSSWGTQDKRFNHA
+4701 
-4716 YDSISNNN
+4716 
-4724 NNHVKGQKIYRVA
+4724 GQK
-4737 GTSLGDGYANAY
+4737 
-4749 KVTTSHQGG
+4749 Q
-4758 RFVDIGVLSS
+4758 
-4768 TVTADNPTV
+4768 
-4777 VICWYDMINKNLV
+4777 
-4790 LSYDTPSSS
+4790 
-4799 DRVAT
+4799 
-4804 DGMCT
+4804 
-4809 GNWATRAKTISNIG
+4809 
-4823 GMYCRMAIDAN
+4823 
-4834 NGIHIA
+4834 
-4840 HYDNT
+4840 
-4845 SADLLYTFV
+4845 
-4854 PCVDNVPDMAN
+4854 
-4865 AKTFTIDSFLSVGT
+4865 
-4879 WCTIDVAKVARE
+4879 
-4891 NGGYNYVP
+4891 
-4899 QIGYFV
+4899 
-4905 PANQD
+4905 
-4910 TSASAKIARPVHF
+4910 
-4923 DSNGYPTFN
+4923 
-4932 GAVND
+4932 
-4937 KFTGY
+4937 
-4942 WEVVTVP
+4942 
-4949 TAKIP
+4949 
-4954 IIDRVNVGVHKN
+4954 
-4966 GDGVQIA
+4966 
-4973 IPAQIGKTS
+4973 
-4982 VTSVVSAVSKS
+4982 
-4993 SYPVSDSTTVY
+4993 
-5004 GNGTMNPAVV
+5004 
-5014 YSVDDGPIQL
+5014 
-5024 AQRRGSVTFT
+5024 
-5034 D
+5034 